1 MDISRSDSTLTDL
14 LIDEV
19 LMDRMVRAVERV
31 SDRLHRATGAL
42 ESARIPYVV
51 ADDQAVRAWVARVDE
66 SAVRNTPDVDIILRR
81 SDLDAAD
88 VVLSAAGFVSRVTD
102 GTQMFL
108 DGSSAKPRD
117 AVHIIFAGENVRSED
132 FMPAPD
138 VNESEVGPGFPVL
151 ALEPLVIVL
160 LVSFRL
166 KDRMHLRDMVDVGL
180 VDETWLARLP
190 DVLSSRLK
198 ELLDDPY
205 R

>member
-1 MDISRSDSTLTDL
+1 MDMNAQDWRLTEL
-14 LIDEV
+14 LIDEN
-19 LMDRMVRAVERV
+19 LMDRMVRAVEKV

-108 DGSSAKPRD
+108 DVSSAKPRD